1 MSQFDLDKAMN
12 KLKSRGFDE
21 YATELSSSRTEQ
33 VRFSRNNKDLY
44 NIWDQST
51 LVIFASRG
59 KRTVT
64 TSVKDPDRLD
74 SSIELLWGLAGK
86 IPENPSFE
94 GINPETQEGYRVEKL
109 AGIDYDLHDL
119 SQEVVNSSLEAGA
132 ERAAGVLYNRT
143 NTIEVRTKYNQCTYT
158 TGGLEVVIRSFKGNN
173 TGQEGRHF
181 GLKEKVDSRKI
192 REIGH
197 QSAEALSLAPGRVDF
212 NPGKYDVLMSP
223 YVIGNLMSYS
233 SSFLSYYSVETGLS
247 CFSESMNKGV
257 SCDSFTLVD
266 DPVDSTGVGY
276 RACDDEA
283 TKTGPNVLIENGVL
297 KNYMHS
303 FSTSAHA
310 GTKTTGNAGIISP
323 GAWQLKVL
331 PGAESAPKMISELDE
346 GLLINNCWYT
356 RYQDYRNAIFSTV
369 PRDGVFYV
377 KNGEIQGSVTGI
389 RISDSIPNVLS
400 GITGISRETKNVK
413 WWEEI
418 AASNMPYVLS
428 EKIGITKSF

>member
-1 MSQFDLDKAMN
+1 MSLFDLDKAMN

-21 YATELSSSRTEQ
+21 YATELSSSKTEQ
-33 VRFSRNNKDLY
+33 VRFSRNSKDLY
-44 NIWDQST
+44 NIWDHST

-59 KRTVT
+59 KKTVT
-64 TSVKDPDRLD
+64 TSVKDPGRLD
-74 SSIELLWGLAGK
+74 SSIELLWELAGK

-94 GINPETQEGYRVEKL
+94 GINPEPQEGYRVEKL
-109 AGIDYDLHDL
+109 AGIDYDLQDL
-119 SQEVVNSSLEAGA
+119 SKEVVNSSLEAGA
-132 ERAAGVLYNRT
+132 ERAAGLLYNRT
-143 NTIEVRTKYNQCTYT
+143 NTVEVRTKYNQCTYT
-158 TGGLEVVIRSFKGNN
+158 TGGLEVVIRSFKGND

-181 GLKEKVDSRKI
+181 GLKQKVDSGKI
-192 REIGH
+192 SEIGR
-197 QSAEALSLAPGRVDF
+197 QSAEPLSLSTARVDL

-233 SSFLSYYSVETGLS
+233 SGFLSYYSVETGLS
-247 CFSESMNKGV
+247 CFSESMNKEV
-257 SCDSFTLVD
+257 SSNTFTLVD
-266 DPVDSTGVGY
+266 DPLDSMGVGY

-283 TKTGPNVLIENGVL
+283 TRTGLNMLIENGIL

-303 FSTSAHA
+303 FSTSVHA
-310 GTKTTGNAGIISP
+310 GTRTTGNAGILSP
-323 GAWQLKVL
+323 GAWQLKIL
-331 PGAESAPKMISELDE
+331 PGAESAAKMISELDE
-346 GLLINNCWYT
+346 GILINNCWYT

-369 PRDGVFYV
+369 PRDGAFYV

-418 AASNMPYVLS
+418 AASDMPYVLS